1 VNEQRQTEEL
11 QKLSEPLPASVRQ
24 VLRGDRDPNLNQG
37 LFDAVSDQKDFTVF
51 GCEHALCDA
60 VVEEGDELVVKA
72 IDVEQDDGLCVEFKC
87 VPGKNLEELF
97 KGAKA
102 PR

>member
-1 VNEQRQTEEL
+1 M
-11 QKLSEPLPASVRQ
+11 
-24 VLRGDRDPNLNQG
+24 
-37 LFDAVSDQKDFTVF
+37 
-51 GCEHALCDA
+51 
-60 VVEEGDELVVKA
+60 VEEGDELVVKA
-72 IDVEQDDGLCVEFKC
+72 IDVEQGDGLCVEFKC